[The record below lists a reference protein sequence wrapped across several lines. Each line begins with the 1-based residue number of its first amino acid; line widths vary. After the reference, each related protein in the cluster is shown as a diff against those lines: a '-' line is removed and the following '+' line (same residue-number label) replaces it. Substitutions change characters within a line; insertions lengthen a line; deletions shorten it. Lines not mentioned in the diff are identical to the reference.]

1 MPPSRCDASLVPS
14 DSTVSAHSVIIEIV
28 TRTLVAFTLALLLA
42 ACGRKEPEFQVAQI
56 VDLTTSTT
64 ELLRD
69 FDAHAS
75 EPRFVTIVA
84 PS

>member
-1 MPPSRCDASLVPS
+1 MCHARCVP
-14 DSTVSAHSVIIEIV
+14 
-28 TRTLVAFTLALLLA
+28 RTLVLA
-42 ACGRKEPEFQVAQI
+42 ALVLGCGSKAPDHPVAQI
-56 VDLTTSTT
+56 VDLTTSTQ

-75 EPRFVTIVA
+75 EPRFVTILA